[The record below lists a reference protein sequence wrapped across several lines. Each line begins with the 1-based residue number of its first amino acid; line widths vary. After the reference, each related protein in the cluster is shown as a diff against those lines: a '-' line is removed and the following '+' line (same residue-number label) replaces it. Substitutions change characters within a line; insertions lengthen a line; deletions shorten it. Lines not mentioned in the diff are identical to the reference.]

1 MGQSHHGVSRPLPIG
16 LCQAVRLLALLCLLL
31 AVAGCAAVPRSTPVV
46 ESARDADMFAV
57 AYDRIQDYYV
67 REIPMATLT
76 SRTTQALSQR
86 DDSLSVEFTDDQVR
100 LFKGTALVA
109 GFTPPRSDD
118 PSDWA
123 DLTVDI
129 LTQARGVSP
138 QLASL
143 DAESTYELMMGNL
156 VRDLDPYSRYISA
169 TRARAERGR
178 RNGYGGIGLTF
189 EKRDGRHIII
199 TVFED
204 GPAARAGLRGG
215 DVILSVNGS
224 EAAPMSAEDLGEQV
238 RGEIGSKVF
247 IAVERNDEVRQVELT
262 RAKVIP
268 TFLATRVIDGVA
280 VISLSRFTS
289 ETAERLE
296 EKLVALNRGPEPPRA
311 VILDLRGNPGGLLD
325 QAVEVASLFMD
336 SGPVISTRGR
346 HPGSFQ
352 RFSATAGEIIPNQPM
367 IVLVDGRS
375 ASAAEVV
382 AAALQENGRA
392 LIAGSSTY
400 GKGSVQTVTRLPNGG
415 ELLLTWSLIYT
426 PKDYLLNEQGVTP
439 YLCTAEIR
447 AVTANG
453 LLAEALQTKPQLLD
467 LRRRGP
473 RDQEALSQ
481 LKDYC
486 PSTADLPDMTLEA
499 AVALLNQP
507 ARYNAALLA
516 AHADEV
522 APLTL
527 SVR

>member
-1 MGQSHHGVSRPLPIG
+1 MGQSHQGLSRFPLSGIIG
-16 LCQAVRLLALLCLLL
+16 RLSLVALLLV
-31 AVAGCAAVPRSTPVV
+31 VAGCATVPVSSGPVV
-46 ESARDADMFAV
+46 QSARDADMFAV

-67 REIPMATLT
+67 RDIDMVTLT
-76 SRTTQALSQR
+76 SRSTDALRTQDETLQ
-86 DDSLSVEFTDDQVR
+86 VVFEGDQVR
-100 LFKGTALVA
+100 LFKGPALVA
-109 GFTPPRSDD
+109 SFPRPGTED

-123 DLTVDI
+123 SLTVDI

-143 DAESTYELMMGNL
+143 DSETTYELMMGGM
-156 VRDLDPYSRYISA
+156 VRELDPYSRYISA
-169 TRARAERGR
+169 SRARSERGR

-189 EKRDGRHIII
+189 EKRDDQHIVI

-204 GPAARAGLRGG
+204 GPAARSGIRDG
-215 DVILSVNGS
+215 DIILSVNGS
-224 EAAPMSAEDLGEQV
+224 EAGPLSAEELGEQV
-238 RGEIGSKVF
+238 RGEIGSSVF
-247 IAVERNDEVRQVELT
+247 IAVDRRGEVRQFELI
-262 RAKVIP
+262 RDKVIP
-268 TFLATRVIDGVA
+268 TFLSTRVIDGVA

-289 ETAERLE
+289 ETARRLE
-296 EKLVALNRGPEPPRA
+296 EKLEALNRSATPPRA
-311 VILDLRGNPGGLLD
+311 IILDLRGNPGGLLD
-325 QAVEVASLFMD
+325 QAVDVVSLFMD

-352 RFSATAGEIIPNQPM
+352 RFSATAGQLVPDQPM
-367 IVLVDGRS
+367 IVMVDGRS

-439 YLCTAEIR
+439 YLCTAD
-447 AVTANG
+447 VQGTTASDV
-453 LLAEALQTKPQLLD
+453 LAEALQTKPALID

-473 RDQEALSQ
+473 RDEEALAQ
-481 LKDYC
+481 LRAFC
-486 PSTADLPDMTLEA
+486 PSTPDLPDASLDA

-516 AHADEV
+516 AHADDV
-522 APLTL
+522 PALTL
-527 SVR
+527 SRR